1 MSKPG
6 TEANVP
12 MPEIVE
18 TPDVLGGKPRIEGH
32 RIGVHHV
39 VELVIHGEYAV
50 EDVASTVY
58 PHLST
63 VEVHA
68 ALEYYYR
75 HRERI
80 EVLLDSRQSRE
91 DELVGSEDVPFE
103 ES

>member
-18 TPDVLGGKPRIEGH
+18 TPGVLGGKPRIEGH

-39 VELVIHGEYAV
+39 VEFVLYGEYAV

-58 PHLST
+58 PHLS
-63 VEVHA
+63 VQEVHA
-68 ALEYYYR
+68 ALAYYYR
-75 HRERI
+75 HRGEI
-80 EVLLDSRQSRE
+80 EAILDSEGPRDGEIVGPE
-91 DELVGSEDVPFE
+91 DLPSEGT
-103 ES
+103 